1 MSVDSKNGYR
11 LSGVWI
17 GPNGSFKEGELPG
30 EYISNGSFSIK
41 TPQLYSNFF
50 PTIVRMVF
58 QLTTYSYHP
67 GNMYSTVRL
76 AMFRSVDPRSI

>member
-1 MSVDSKNGYR
+1 MSTDSKNGYR

-17 GPNGSFKEGELPG
+17 GPNGSFKEGELPE

-58 QLTTYSYHP
+58 KLMPISQISGIY
-67 GNMYSTVRL
+67 G
-76 AMFRSVDPRSI
+76 

>member
-1 MSVDSKNGYR
+1 MSIDSKSGYR
-11 LSGVWI
+11 PTGVWI

-50 PTIVRMVF
+50 PTIARMVF
-58 QLTTYSYHP
+58 KLTPIMDLQTAP
-67 GNMYSTVRL
+67 IRGPI
-76 AMFRSVDPRSI
+76 FRSPEFRYNYEI